1 MLGAVAGWWKG
12 GRFDRLVVGAA
23 NVWAAFPTTIFAL
36 LLIEGLGIQQG
47 MWVFVVTLCIVG
59 WGEVAQ
65 VVRQQ
70 VINIKPQLFIEAAR
84 SIGARA
90 SRILAQHTMP
100 SLLPLLI
107 VLGVLEMGGIL
118 MLLAELGFLNI
129 FLGGGFRVE
138 IGEAGRMV
146 PVIAYFSD
154 IPEWG
159 AMLANV
165 RNWWRSY
172 PWMAWYAGLA
182 FFLAIL
188 GFNLLGEGL
197 RRFFERSRINLG
209 RLFSRYAL
217 PGAIGAAVL
226 LIWLLRSTTPL
237 AEYQAY
243 AREFNARNSMMDVE
257 ALASPAYGGRE
268 TGTDGAAEAAQYIAG
283 RMEEIGLLP
292 GGDLTPTKERN
303 TYIQTLVVDRP
314 RLTGMPRL
322 AIDDGQGVEPVYRQD
337 FVERPAS
344 PVGDAQGVVVG
355 VALGPEPAELPRDP
369 YGLGRQDLLDKVLI
383 VPEESLPRLKTSVP
397 SAILVIAEDPVSLE
411 RRTLFASS
419 FARWEMPPQMYVSQ
433 ELADRLLRSA
443 GTSLEAFEGAAAE
456 LGPGEATVTGDG
468 APVSLEIPLSA
479 QQDDNEERAGGEYHN
494 VIGYIPGV
502 GSEMSADTGRGMD
515 SQVIMVSA
523 YYDGLGVGPDGTFY
537 PGANDNA
544 SGVGALLELA
554 RLMVESPYQPNRT
567 IVFVAWAGGERGE
580 GLSVTNIMNAKIG
593 FSSLNVETVMELSG
607 VGAGDGSAVALGEG
621 SSYRLTKLFQ
631 QAAARLGVDTTTR
644 GRGPHYGIPTATA
657 FGGRDALSLYVSW
670 DGSDRTA
677 HTPEDTIETIDPEKL
692 RQVGQSAML
701 TLSVLGREA
710 NY

>member
-1 MLGAVAGWWKG
+1 
-12 GRFDRLVVGAA
+12 
-23 NVWAAFPTTIFAL
+23 
-36 LLIEGLGIQQG
+36 
-47 MWVFVVTLCIVG
+47 
-59 WGEVAQ
+59 
-65 VVRQQ
+65 VRQQ
-70 VINIKPQLFIEAAR
+70 VINIRPQLFIEAAR
-84 SIGARA
+84 SIGARS
-90 SRILAQHTMP
+90 SRILSQHTMP
-100 SLLPLLI
+100 SLLPMLI

-138 IGEAGRMV
+138 IGEAGRMA
-146 PVIAYFSD
+146 PVVAYFSD

-188 GFNLLGEGL
+188 GFNLFGEGL

-217 PGAIGAAVL
+217 PGAVVTPL
-226 LIWLLRSTTPL
+226 LLLVLLRSTTPL

-243 AREFNARNSMMDVE
+243 ARTFNVQNAITDME
-257 ALASPAYGGRE
+257 TLASESYGGRE
-268 TGTDGAAEAAQYIAG
+268 TGTEGAVQAAQYIAG
-283 RMEEIGLLP
+283 RMEAVGLMP

-303 TYIQTLVVDRP
+303 TYIQTVVVDRP
-314 RLTGMPRL
+314 RLTGVPRL
-322 AIDDGQGVEPVYRQD
+322 MVNDGQGQEPVYRHD

-344 PVGDAQGVVVG
+344 PIGGAQGVVVG

-383 VPEESLPRLKTSVP
+383 VPEESLARLKTSVP

-411 RRTLFASS
+411 RRTLFSSS
-419 FARWEMPPQMYVSQ
+419 FARWETPPQMYISP

-443 GTSLEAFEGAAAE
+443 GTSLEAFAASAAA
-456 LGPGEATVTGDG
+456 LSPGEAIVTGEG
-468 APVSLEIPLSA
+468 APVSLEIPLSV
-479 QQDDNEERAGGEYHN
+479 QEGDNEEGARGEYYN
-494 VIGYIPGV
+494 IIGYIPGV

-544 SGVGALLELA
+544 SGVATLLELA
-554 RLMVESPYQPNRT
+554 RLMKESPYQPNRT
-567 IVFVAWAGGERGE
+567 VVFVAWAGGERRE

-593 FSSLNVETVMELSG
+593 FSSLNVEAVMELSG

-621 SSYRLTKLFQ
+621 SSYRLTQLFQ
-631 QAAARLGVDTTTR
+631 KAAARLGVDTTTR
-644 GRGPHYGIPTATA
+644 GRGPHYGMPTATA
-657 FGGRDALSLYVSW
+657 FGGRDALSLFVSW

-677 HTPEDTIETIDPEKL
+677 HTPADTLAMIVPDKL

-701 TLSVLGREA
+701 TLSVLARELD
-710 NY
+710 Y